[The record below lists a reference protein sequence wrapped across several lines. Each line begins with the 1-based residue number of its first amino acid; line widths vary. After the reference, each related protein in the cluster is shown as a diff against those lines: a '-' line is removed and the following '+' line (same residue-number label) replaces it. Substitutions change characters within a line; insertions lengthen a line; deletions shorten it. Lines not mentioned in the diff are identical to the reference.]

1 MEKLIP
7 HWLLRIPLAV
17 VFLQQGFSKL
27 PFDPT
32 GGEGFGLPALVWF
45 FVVYGEILAGLG
57 LLAGGLFVFVKDKN
71 WTWLGDNITRLS
83 GFAVGSIMTGV
94 IWTTQPTS
102 FVDVILYDNFHV
114 LLWFGGLYFALRGN
128 NA

>member
-1 MEKLIP
+1 MEKLIS

-17 VFLQQGFSKL
+17 VFLQQGLNKL

-57 LLAGGLFVFVKDKN
+57 LLVGGLFAMTRLYPWV
-71 WTWLGDNITRLS
+71 GDTVTRLS
-83 GFAVGSIMTGV
+83 GFTVGSIMTGV
-94 IWTTQPTS
+94 IWSTQPTS